1 MFFILFLCTVFHLV
15 LNIVVV
21 FNVLHIV
28 ALSTG
33 FYNVLNI
40 VVVNVILHIVALF
53 TDFQTVLNIVVV
65 FDNDNNV
72 VNDDDNVIDNCR

>member
-1 MFFILFLCTVFHLV
+1 MFFILFLCTGFHLV

-21 FNVLHIV
+21 FMFFIL
-28 ALSTG
+28 LLCTG

-40 VVVNVILHIVALF
+40 VVVNVNVSLF

>member
-1 MFFILFLCTVFHLV
+1 MLFILFLCTVFHLV

-21 FNVLHIV
+21 SNV
-28 ALSTG
+28 
-33 FYNVLNI
+33 
-40 VVVNVILHIVALF
+40 LHIVALF
-53 TDFQTVLNIVVV
+53 TDFQTFLNIVVV

>member
-1 MFFILFLCTVFHLV
+1 MFFILFLCTGFHLV

-21 FNVLHIV
+21 FMFFIL
-28 ALSTG
+28 LLCTG

-40 VVVNVILHIVALF
+40 VVVNVILHIVSLF

>member
-1 MFFILFLCTVFHLV
+1 MFFILLLC
-15 LNIVVV
+15 
-21 FNVLHIV
+21 
-28 ALSTG
+28 TG

-40 VVVNVILHIVALF
+40 VVVNVNVSLF